1 MSAEL
6 YRPEGSW
13 VALITPFTPQG
24 RVDLDGYKGLIDFQ
38 AANQTSTL
46 LIMGSTGEPTTL
58 TLEERREIIRELG
71 PYCQGRIPVFFGVT
85 LGSTEATIDLAR
97 YAQEHGAEG
106 VVLVAPPYIAPPQEA
121 VFNFL
126 KAVCD
131 SVRIGVGLYNNPA
144 RVVVNLNP
152 STIIRLARE
161 CPNLVA
167 DKEAV
172 PDVGQLANVID
183 GTGGRIKVLTCD
195 SPVYAMILPTLALG
209 GHGTAN
215 VTGNVAPREMAE
227 MSRPWNGYDQ
237 VLRSRELFF
246 RLLPLLEAVY
256 SAPNPIAT
264 KAMVRLLGLPAGYC
278 RPPLPDVPP
287 RNIRAME
294 EIIERFDLKGRY
306 GLR

>member
-1 MSAEL
+1 MSREL

-13 VALITPFTPQG
+13 VAIITPFTPQG
-24 RVDLDGYKGLIDFQ
+24 KVDMDGYKGLIDFH
-38 AANQTSTL
+38 AANQTSAL

-58 TLEERREIIRELG
+58 TLEERKEIIRELG
-71 PYCQGRIPVFFGVT
+71 PYCQGKIPVFFGVT

-97 YAQEHGAEG
+97 YAQEHDADG
-106 VVLVAPPYIAPPQEA
+106 VVLVAPPYIAPPQDA
-121 VFNFL
+121 VYNFL

-131 SVRIGVGLYNNPA
+131 SIDIAVGLYNNPA

-152 STIIRLARE
+152 STIIRLAQE

-172 PDVGQLANVID
+172 PDVGQLASVMD
-183 GTGGRIKVLTCD
+183 GTRGRIKLLTCD

-215 VTGNVAPREMAE
+215 VTGNVAPREVAE
-227 MSRPWNGYDQ
+227 MSRPWTNYEQ
-237 VLRSRELFF
+237 VLRSRELYFE
-246 RLLPLLEAVY
+246 LVPLMEAVY

-264 KAMVRLLGLPAGYC
+264 KAMVRLMGLPAGYC
-278 RPPLPDVPP
+278 RAPLPDVPP
-287 RNIRAME
+287 QSIKAME
-294 EIIERFDLKGRY
+294 QLIERFDLKAKY
-306 GLR
+306 GLK

>member
-1 MSAEL
+1 MSKEL

-13 VALITPFTPQG
+13 VAIITPFTSSG
-24 RVDLDGYKGLIDFQ
+24 KVDMDGYKGLIDFQ
-38 AANQTSTL
+38 AANHTSAL

-58 TLEERREIIRELG
+58 TLEERKEIIRVLG
-71 PYCQGRIPVFFGVT
+71 PYCKGKIPVFFGVT

-97 YAQEHGAEG
+97 YAQEHGADG

-121 VFNFL
+121 VFNYL

-131 SVRIGVGLYNNPA
+131 SIDIAVGLYNNPA

-152 STIIRLARE
+152 TTIVRLARE

-172 PDVGQLANVID
+172 PDVGQLASVMD
-183 GTGGRIKVLTCD
+183 GTGGGIKLLTCD
-195 SPVYAMILPTLALG
+195 SPVYAMILPTLAIG

-215 VTGNVAPREMAE
+215 VTGNVAPREVAE
-227 MSRPWNGYDQ
+227 MSRPWTDYDR
-237 VLRSRELFF
+237 VLRSRELYFE
-246 RLLPLLEAVY
+246 LLPLMEAVY

-264 KAMVRLLGLPAGYC
+264 KAMVRLMGLPAGYC
-278 RPPLPDVPP
+278 RLPLPDVSPQS
-287 RNIRAME
+287 IKAME
-294 EIIERFDLKGRY
+294 QVIERFDLKAKY
-306 GLR
+306 GLK

>member
-1 MSAEL
+1 MSREL

-13 VALITPFTPQG
+13 VAIITPFTPQG
-24 RVDLDGYKGLIDFQ
+24 KVDLDGYKGLIDFQ
-38 AANQTSTL
+38 AANHTSAL

-58 TLEERREIIRELG
+58 TLEERQEIMRELG
-71 PYCQGRIPVFFGVT
+71 PYCQGKIPVFFGVT

-97 YAQEHGAEG
+97 YAQDHGADG

-131 SVRIGVGLYNNPA
+131 SVEIAVGLYNNPA
-144 RVVVNLNP
+144 RVVVNLSP
-152 STIIRLARE
+152 TTIIRLAQE

-172 PDVGQLANVID
+172 PDVGQLASVMD
-183 GTGGRIKVLTCD
+183 GTRGRIKLLTCD
-195 SPVYAMILPTLALG
+195 SPAYAMILPTLAMG

-215 VTGNVAPREMAE
+215 VTGNVAPREVAE
-227 MSRPWNGYDQ
+227 MSRPWRDYDQ
-237 VLRSRELFF
+237 VLRSRELYFE
-246 RLLPLLEAVY
+246 LLPLMEAVY

-278 RPPLPDVPP
+278 RLPLPDVSPK
-287 RNIRAME
+287 ILRAME
-294 EIIERFDLKGRY
+294 ALIERFDLKAKY

>member
-1 MSAEL
+1 MSKEL

-13 VALITPFTPQG
+13 VAIITPFTAKGQI
-24 RVDLDGYKGLIDFQ
+24 DMDGYKGLVDFQ
-38 AANQTSTL
+38 AANHTSAL

-58 TLEERREIIRELG
+58 TLEERKQIISELG
-71 PYCQGRIPVFFGVT
+71 PYCQGKIPVFFGVT

-97 YAQEHGAEG
+97 YAQDHGADG

-121 VFNFL
+121 VFNYL

-131 SVRIGVGLYNNPA
+131 SIDIAVGLYNNPA

-152 STIIRLARE
+152 STIIRLSQE

-172 PDVGQLANVID
+172 PDVGQLAGVMD
-183 GTGGRIKVLTCD
+183 GTGGRIKLLTCD
-195 SPVYAMILPTLALG
+195 SPAYAMILPTLALG

-215 VTGNVAPREMAE
+215 VTGNVAPREVAE
-227 MSRPWNGYDQ
+227 MSRPWTDYDK
-237 VLRSRELFF
+237 VLRSRELYFE
-246 RLLPLLEAVY
+246 LLPLMEAVY

-264 KAMVRLLGLPAGYC
+264 KAMVRLMGLPAGYC
-278 RPPLPDVPP
+278 RLPLPDVSPQS
-287 RNIRAME
+287 IKAME
-294 EIIERFDLKGRY
+294 QVIERFDLKAKY
-306 GLR
+306 GLK